1 MSTHA
6 DSRHRCTVAD
16 LLLAA
21 RRGDRSAW
29 EQLID
34 RYSRLIRSVAAEFR
48 LQESDAADVAQ
59 NTWLRLFAHA
69 ATIRD
74 PEKLAGW
81 LATTARREAL
91 TLIRKSRPEV
101 ATESAG
107 EDIATP
113 EPSPED
119 VVVLAETRAAVRRAA
134 AELTGRQRLL
144 VDELFYQP
152 PRSYDEVSRRTG
164 LPVGSI
170 ARPGSGRSGDS
181 TVHCKTRSTWRLAR
195 RDPDRGQVAAT
206 HSCTFCGFAASHSF
220 ATAVAS
226 FLSTSTLLSMPSMSG
241 TGISNFCSIA

>member
-74 PEKLAGW
+74 PEKLGGW

-107 EDIATP
+107 DDIATP
-113 EPSPED
+113 DPSPED

-170 ARPGSGRSGDS
+170 GPTRIRTLRRLHRSLHSAEYGAEYGTAR
-181 TVHCKTRSTWRLAR
+181 
-195 RDPDRGQVAAT
+195 
-206 HSCTFCGFAASHSF
+206 AS
-220 ATAVAS
+220 
-226 FLSTSTLLSMPSMSG
+226 
-241 TGISNFCSIA
+241 